1 MALSFNQPVVCPIL
15 VGRDGDTAALA
26 RALER
31 VRHGAGQTVLIAGEA
46 GIGKSR
52 LVATARARAAE
63 LGFGCLQGQCL
74 EPDVALPYAP
84 LIDLLRTRLI
94 GLSPAKIAADS
105 ALTAPELS
113 RLLPELATLLPS
125 LASPPALGEPAQE
138 KRHLFQALTRFIV
151 AQSSAQP
158 VLMVVED
165 LHWSDDTS
173 LEFLLALARQAAQHP
188 LLLLLTYR
196 SDEVIPGLRHLLA
209 ELDRERLAWELV
221 LAPLTRAGVAA
232 MLEAT
237 VGPGMRGTFVDA
249 LHALTEGN
257 PFFAEEVLKTLAV
270 TGGLSRDRGVE
281 DAIALDDV
289 RAPRSVEDTVLRRLE
304 RLSAPA
310 LRALTLAAV
319 AGPRFDFAILRAV
332 AEQDEDE
339 MLRHV
344 KEAVAAQLVVEV
356 SAERFAFRHAL
367 TRQAI
372 YGQLLARERQ
382 ALHRTIYAAIE
393 DEQAAPE
400 EARLADLSYHAF
412 KAGLWEQAATYGRR
426 MGEHALAMGAPQ
438 AAIEQ
443 FARAFVA
450 TRHLGQPLAPDLHRT
465 RGRAYEMRGEFER
478 AELDY
483 AAALDAAHQA
493 GDREGEWQAQLDLG
507 FLWQGRDLAR
517 AGDYYRQARTLA
529 GHMDDPGRLAQSL
542 NRLGNWHANMGEPNQ
557 ARDLHEQALA
567 RYRETD
573 DRAGIAATLDLLAVA
588 TVVRGNRPLAITYF
602 EEAAVRLRELG
613 DRQRLVS
620 VLATLGNLRSAS
632 HVNETSPG
640 PAPDPQKAID
650 ECQEALG
657 IAREI
662 GWRSGEAFALGVLST
677 CLAASGRYGDALSAA
692 HEALAI
698 ATEIE
703 HQGWLVLT
711 HNSLCH
717 IYSDLLDAR
726 MACWHGE
733 RARAHA
739 AEAGGRLIHT
749 ATSFLAQAHLHAR
762 EPERARAVLADMP
775 AAEGPVTTSPQAMVL
790 VTQGALSL
798 ALGDP
803 AQALRIADCVIEWGA
818 RSGGSGATPWLAQLR
833 GDALAALRRTDEA
846 IEALEA
852 ARVDAREQG
861 ARALLW
867 QIHESLGAIYRTLH
881 RREDAEREYAAARE
895 VIEEMAASVP
905 DETLR
910 EQFRARASARVP
922 APRQPSARSVER
934 ARFDGLTVRERE
946 VVALIAR
953 GHSNSEI
960 AEALIISERTVE
972 AHSGHI
978 RDKLGMTSRAQIAA
992 WAVEHG
998 LVRDAAT

>member
-1 MALSFNQPVVCPIL
+1 MALSIEKPVICPTV
-15 VGRDGDTAALA
+15 VGRDSDIAALE
-26 RALER
+26 RALEQ
-31 VRHGAGQTVLIAGEA
+31 VHGGTGQTALIAGEA

-52 LVATARARAAE
+52 LVAAARDRAAE
-63 LGFGCLQGQCL
+63 RGFLCLQGQCL
-74 EPDVALPYAP
+74 EPDAALPYAP
-84 LIDLLRTRLI
+84 LIDLLRGRLI
-94 GLSPAKIAADS
+94 GLSPA
-105 ALTAPELS
+105 ALTANPVPTAPALS
-113 RLLPELATLLPS
+113 RLLPELAP
-125 LASPPALGEPAQE
+125 LAPGLTPTPAWSEPAQE
-138 KRHLFQALTRFIV
+138 KRHLFHALSQFIV
-151 AQSSAQP
+151 AQSSTQP
-158 VLMVVED
+158 LLVVVED

-173 LEFLLALARQAAQHP
+173 LEFLLALARRAAHHP

-196 SDEVIPGLRHLLA
+196 NDEVTPGLRHLLA
-209 ELDRERLAWELV
+209 ELDRERLAWEIA

-237 VGPGMRGTFVDA
+237 LGPGMKGTFVDGIY
-249 LHALTEGN
+249 ALTEGN
-257 PFFAEEVLKTLAV
+257 PFFVEEVLKTLAV
-270 TGGLSRDRGVE
+270 TGGFSGDRGVD

-289 RAPRSVEDTVLRRLE
+289 RAPRSVEDAVLRRLG

-310 LRALTLAAV
+310 VRALTLAAV

-332 AEQDEDE
+332 AAQDEDE

-344 KEAVAAQLVVEV
+344 KAAVAAQLVVEV

-382 ALHRTIYAAIE
+382 ALHRTIFAAIE
-393 DEQAAPE
+393 RDQALPE
-400 EARLADLSYHAF
+400 ETRLADLSYHAF
-412 KAGLWEQAATYGRR
+412 KAELWEQAATHARR
-426 MGEHALAMGAPQ
+426 MGEHALAVGAPQ

-450 TRHLGQPLAPDLHRT
+450 TRHLGQSPAPELHRA
-465 RGRAYEMRGEFER
+465 RGRAYEVRGDFER

-483 AAALDAAHQA
+483 AAALDAARKA
-493 GDREGEWQAQLDLG
+493 GDNAGEWQALLDLG

-529 GHMDDPGRLAQSL
+529 GHMDDPIRLAQSL

-567 RYRETD
+567 VYRETE

-588 TVVRGNRPLAITYF
+588 TVVIGNRPLAITYF
-602 EEAAVRLRELG
+602 EDAAARLRELG

-640 PAPDPQKAID
+640 PAPDPQRAID
-650 ECQEALG
+650 ECQEALD

-677 CLAASGRYGDALSAA
+677 CLAAAGRYGDALSAG
-692 HEALAI
+692 HEALAV

-717 IYSDLLDAR
+717 IHFDLLDAPT
-726 MACWHGE
+726 ACWHGE
-733 RARAHA
+733 QARRRAAK
-739 AEAGGRLIHT
+739 AGGRLFHM
-749 ATSFLAQAHLHAR
+749 ATSFLAQAHLQAR
-762 EPERARAVLADMP
+762 EPERARAILAELP
-775 AAEGPVTTSPQAMVL
+775 AVETPVATSPESVVL

-803 AQALRIADCVIEWGA
+803 AQALRIADCVIEWGERA
-818 RSGGSGATPWLAQLR
+818 SGSGVTPRLAKLR
-833 GDALAALRRTDEA
+833 GEALTALGRTDEA
-846 IEALEA
+846 IAALQS
-852 ARVDAREQG
+852 ARDGARDQG
-861 ARALLW
+861 AQSLLW
-867 QIHESLGAIYRTLH
+867 QTHESLGALYRAQH
-881 RREDAEREYAAARE
+881 RRDDAEREYAAARE
-895 VIEEMAASVP
+895 VIEEMAATVP
-905 DETLR
+905 DEMLR
-910 EQFRARASARVP
+910 EQFRARAFARVP
-922 APRQPSARSVER
+922 APRAASPRRVNQER
-934 ARFDGLTVRERE
+934 YGGLTARERE

-953 GHSNSEI
+953 GLANSEI
-960 AEALIISERTVE
+960 AAALVISERTVE
-972 AHSGHI
+972 AHTGHI
-978 RDKLGMTSRAQIAA
+978 RDKLGVTSRAQVAA

-998 LVRDAAT
+998 LSQDVAP